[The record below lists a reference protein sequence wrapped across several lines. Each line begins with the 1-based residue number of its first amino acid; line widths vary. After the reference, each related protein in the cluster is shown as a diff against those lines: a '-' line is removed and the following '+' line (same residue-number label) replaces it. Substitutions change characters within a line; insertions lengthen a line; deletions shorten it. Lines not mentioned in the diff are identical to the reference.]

1 MCYVKQEPEKEAS
14 VNVPKAA
21 VSQPTTWDRL
31 QKRDGPQTLP
41 SNFTELKH
49 VYSLV
54 LKNSFDNLAC
64 SVLQSIQEVCVSV
77 LESQVLVFYSLFLI
91 KCKVCLSLC

>member
-1 MCYVKQEPEKEAS
+1 MCYFKQEPEKEAS

-21 VSQPTTWDRL
+21 ISQPTTWDGL

-41 SNFTELKH
+41 SNFTELQH

-54 LKNSFDNLAC
+54 LKI
-64 SVLQSIQEVCVSV
+64 VLIIWLVLYYRASKKFVFQSNVGI
-77 LESQVLVFYSLFLI
+77 L
-91 KCKVCLSLC
+91 

>member
-1 MCYVKQEPEKEAS
+1 MCYFKQEPEKEAR

-21 VSQPTTWDRL
+21 ISQPTTWDGL

-41 SNFTELKH
+41 SNFTELQH

-77 LESQVLVFYSLFLI
+77 KFWYFI
-91 KCKVCLSLC
+91 VCY

>member
-1 MCYVKQEPEKEAS
+1 MCYFKQEPEKEAS

-21 VSQPTTWDRL
+21 ISQPTTWDGL

-41 SNFTELKH
+41 SNFTELQH
-49 VYSLV
+49 VYS
-54 LKNSFDNLAC
+54 SDNLAC

-77 LESQVLVFYSLFLI
+77 KFWYFI
-91 KCKVCLSLC
+91 VCY

>member
-1 MCYVKQEPEKEAS
+1 MC
-14 VNVPKAA
+14 
-21 VSQPTTWDRL
+21 
-31 QKRDGPQTLP
+31 QKLPFLNQLLGTGSKNETAPQTLP
-41 SNFTELKH
+41 SNFTELQH

-77 LESQVLVFYSLFLI
+77 KFWYFI
-91 KCKVCLSLC
+91 VCY

>member
-1 MCYVKQEPEKEAS
+1 MCYFKQEPEKEAS

-21 VSQPTTWDRL
+21 ISQPTTWDGF

-41 SNFTELKH
+41 SNFTELQH

-77 LESQVLVFYSLFLI
+77 KFWYFI
-91 KCKVCLSLC
+91 VCY